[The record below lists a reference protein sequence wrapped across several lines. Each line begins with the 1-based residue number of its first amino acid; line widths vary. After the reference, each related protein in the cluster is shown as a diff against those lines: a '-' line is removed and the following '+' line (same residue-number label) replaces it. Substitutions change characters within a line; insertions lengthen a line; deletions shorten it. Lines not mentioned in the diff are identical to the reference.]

1 MLCDHPA
8 QELSTEIAAPSL
20 AISAGILPGMSPQD
34 LSVPWGPAWVGPP
47 SPCRGEPCAGQCS
60 GLMLAV
66 VKETDMQGVKV
77 VLPVSHGSS
86 V

>member
-8 QELSTEIAAPSL
+8 QGLSTEISAPSL
-20 AISAGILPGMSPQD
+20 AISAGILPGMFPQD
-34 LSVPWGPAWVGPP
+34 LSVPLGPALVGPQ

-66 VKETDMQGVKV
+66 VEETDVQGGKV